1 VTVERRDVPGLAEP
15 PGYRH
20 YAIANGSR
28 LVFTAG
34 AVPLDPTGG
43 LVGAGD
49 HEVQAERVLANLLA
63 TLEAAGARADDV
75 VKTTVY
81 VVGED
86 AEAKKTVWRAVQ
98 RSELATAPSTLVGIA
113 SLGYAGQLVEIEA
126 IAMMADTGTSPPPSG
141 MPIS

>member
-1 VTVERRDVPGLAEP
+1 MPELTEP

-20 YAIANGSR
+20 YAIATGSR

-49 HEVQAERVLANLLA
+49 HEVQTEQVLANLLA

-75 VKTTVY
+75 VKTTVF
-81 VVGED
+81 VVGEE

-113 SLGYAGQLVEIEA
+113 SLGYEGQLVEIEA
-126 IAMMADTGTSPPPSG
+126 VAVMGDAGTSASRSG
-141 MPIS
+141 MRP

>member
-1 VTVERRDVPGLAEP
+1 
-15 PGYRH
+15 
-20 YAIANGSR
+20 
-28 LVFTAG
+28 
-34 AVPLDPTGG
+34 
-43 LVGAGD
+43 
-49 HEVQAERVLANLLA
+49 
-63 TLEAAGARADDV
+63 

-126 IAMMADTGTSPPPSG
+126 IAVMGDTGTSSPPSG